1 MSLAVALLRGVNV
14 GGHARLSMAELRSA
28 LSNQGFDGVQTYL
41 QSGNVVLDPGRRLL
55 QELPTAL
62 ETAIADKFGLEVRV
76 IVRAKDDLAAVAAAH
91 PFRDDDSDHSRLHV
105 VFLETAPAA
114 CKVADLDP
122 DRSPPD
128 RFEVK
133 GREIYLCYPNGQGR
147 SKLGLA
153 YFERVLSVAGTARNW
168 NTITKLLEMVS

>member
-1 MSLAVALLRGVNV
+1 MSLAVALLRGANV
-14 GGHARLSMAELRSA
+14 GGHSRLEMAELRSA

-41 QSGNVVLDPGRRLL
+41 QSGNIVLDPGRRLL
-55 QELPTAL
+55 QELATAL
-62 ETAIADKFGLEVRV
+62 ETAIADQFGLEVRV
-76 IVRAKDDLAAVAAAH
+76 IVRGKDDLAAVAAAH

-133 GREIYLCYPNGQGR
+133 GREIFVSYPNGQGR
-147 SKLGLA
+147 SRLGLD
-153 YFERVLSVAGTARNW
+153 YFERQLGMAGTARNW
-168 NTITKLLEMVS
+168 NTVTKLLEMMS